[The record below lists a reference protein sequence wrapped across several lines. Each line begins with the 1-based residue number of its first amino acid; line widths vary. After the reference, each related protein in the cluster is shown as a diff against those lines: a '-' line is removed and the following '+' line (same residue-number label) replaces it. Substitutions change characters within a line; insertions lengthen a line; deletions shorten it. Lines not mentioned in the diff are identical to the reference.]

1 MNSHPRFDQ
10 QHFDSLYPEMK
21 FSRRGFITSSLAA
34 GFAVSAGPLMAQT
47 VIKTPADGLEVA
59 DALIPVAGGNL
70 PVYFAAPK
78 KPGKYPV
85 VIVIPEIWGLHEYQ
99 KDICRRLAKAGYY
112 GISLDPYF
120 RSGQLWKLTDIKQVL
135 SAANSLKDEV
145 MLGDLDAL
153 VNWVEMQP
161 KVNKAKLGITGMCR
175 SGRSVWMYTAH
186 NKKIKAAVAWYG
198 SLSPN
203 PPAMPLTPID
213 VADQLDA
220 PVLGLYGGADQGIP
234 LVLVERMRAALL
246 AFGKDKQSMI
256 HVYDGMPHGFHADY
270 RPSYRKEA
278 AEDGWKRM
286 LAWFK
291 KHGVA

>member
-59 DALIPVAGGNL
+59 DALIPVAGGKL

>member
-1 MNSHPRFDQ
+1 MNSRPKFDQ
-10 QHFDSLYPEMK
+10 RHFDSLYPEMK
-21 FSRRGFITSSLAA
+21 FSRRGFIASSLAA

-47 VIKTPADGLEVA
+47 AIKTPADGLEVG
-59 DALIPVAGGNL
+59 DAVIPVADGNL

-78 KPGKYPV
+78 KTGKYPS

-99 KDICRRLAKAGYY
+99 KDICRRLAKEGYY

-120 RSGQLWKLTDIKQVL
+120 RLGQLWKLPDIKQVL
-135 SAANSLKDEV
+135 AAANSLKDEV
-145 MLGDLDAL
+145 MLADLDAL
-153 VNWVEMQP
+153 VHWVELQP
-161 KVNKAKLGITGMCR
+161 KANTKKLGLTGMCR

-213 VADQLDA
+213 VADQLHA

-270 RPSYRKEA
+270 RPSYRKQA

-291 KHGVA
+291 KYGVA